1 METYP
6 VTISELRGG
15 KGRIVGAIFRQSLIN
30 LGYSP
35 DAHVYDI
42 INDYFRY
49 EVGSASNRFVRKV
62 KDFYDSLDDFRRR
75 IFLCEFL
82 ERGRHYPFW
91 WLEFTTKKEYLN
103 KLRDMKRRLNKAF

>member
-15 KGRIVGAIFRQSLIN
+15 KGGIVGAIFRQSLIN

-42 INDYFRY
+42 TNAKQLVVDKAALAVIE
-49 EVGSASNRFVRKV
+49 EVFA
-62 KDFYDSLDDFRRR
+62 
-75 IFLCEFL
+75 
-82 ERGRHYPFW
+82 
-91 WLEFTTKKEYLN
+91 
-103 KLRDMKRRLNKAF
+103 